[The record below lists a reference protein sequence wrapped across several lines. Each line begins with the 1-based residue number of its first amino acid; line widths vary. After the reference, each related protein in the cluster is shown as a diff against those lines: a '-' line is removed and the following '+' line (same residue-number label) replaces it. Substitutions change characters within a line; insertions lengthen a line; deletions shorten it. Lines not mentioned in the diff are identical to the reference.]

1 MNRIICFTP
10 EEVFDMISGKVIYD
24 EITQTG
30 YMSKEK
36 YDETIE
42 LSNYPVIVLFEK
54 TDLFTL
60 YNDNW
65 VREKNRNLTYICCT
79 DQGCEK
85 FITNQIIPL
94 IR

>member
-10 EEVFDMISGKVIYD
+10 EEVFDMISGKAIFD

-36 YDETIE
+36 YDVSNE
-42 LSNYPVIVLFEK
+42 LPNCPVIVLFEK
-54 TDLFTL
+54 IDLFTL
-60 YNDNW
+60 YKDSY
-65 VREKNRNLTYICCT
+65 VKDKCKKLTYICCT
-79 DQGCEK
+79 DQGYEK

>member
-36 YDETIE
+36 YDESNE
-42 LSNYPVIVLFEK
+42 LRNYPVIVLFEK
-54 TDLFTL
+54 IDLFTL
-60 YNDNW
+60 YKDRW
-65 VREKNRNLTYICCT
+65 VKEKNAKLTYICCT
-79 DQGCEK
+79 DQNYERL
-85 FITNQIIPL
+85 ITNQIIPL
-94 IR
+94 IK